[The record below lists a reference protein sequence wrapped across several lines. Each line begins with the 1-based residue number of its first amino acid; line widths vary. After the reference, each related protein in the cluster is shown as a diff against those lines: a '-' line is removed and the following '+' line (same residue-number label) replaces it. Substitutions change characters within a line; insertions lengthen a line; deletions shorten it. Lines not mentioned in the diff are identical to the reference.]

1 MVISFLTA
9 SITAT
14 IGVWLSLRAATVRQV
29 QQAMSLAWMGL
40 IFGIGYGAR
49 LLVGWLPRAWAERA
63 AEGFRGLAET
73 VGLGG
78 LLLIVSL
85 ALALALAALLL
96 IGTRRFR
103 RGRLTFT

>member
-1 MVISFLTA
+1 V
-9 SITAT
+9 
-14 IGVWLSLRAATVRQV
+14 
-29 QQAMSLAWMGL
+29 
-40 IFGIGYGAR
+40 
-49 LLVGWLPRAWAERA
+49 
-63 AEGFRGLAET
+63 EGFRGLAET